1 MYFHLNT
8 VRTKQASHV
17 LSNKEYSISIFG
29 LKSRLATHQKE
40 NNILV
45 YPGDIW
51 EEIDKSNIYCIKVYK
66 KSKIQNALRTLT
78 FNMSNLEDAYLF
90 KDCNKI

>member
-1 MYFHLNT
+1 MYYHLNT
-8 VRTKQASHV
+8 VATKEVGHV

-29 LKSRLATHQKE
+29 LKNRLATHPNE

-51 EEIDKSNIYCIKVYK
+51 EKIDCLL
-66 KSKIQNALRTLT
+66 Q
-78 FNMSNLEDAYLF
+78 
-90 KDCNKI
+90 